1 MKYRVTLEKVVMWTA
16 VHTIE
21 AESQEE
27 VRELFEDGII
37 VPDWDTDESIVE
49 IEIEEY

>member
-1 MKYRVTLEKVVMWTA
+1 MKYRVTLEKVVTWTA

-21 AESQEE
+21 AESLEE
-27 VRELFEDGII
+27 AREIFECGSV

-49 IEIEEY
+49 IEVEEE